1 MYDVFHPGQVW
12 LDTEGKRIH
21 AHGGSIIT
29 VNGTFYLY
37 GENKEKSLPG
47 TGIWHWG
54 VRLYSSTDL
63 YNWKDEGLIM
73 PPAPDPAHPLHHTQY
88 MDRPHIIYHEKTKQF
103 VMWCK
108 IMNKDY
114 LPDQFM
120 TIAVADQITGPFRY
134 LTRRTILG
142 FSSGDFDLTI
152 DPDTGDGYIYFDKV
166 HDYKDRTR
174 QHTSIICAKLSD
186 DFTDVTGE
194 FTEFWNDPNQ
204 TLGREAPAFFIRN
217 GQKYLLTSGCTGYF
231 PNATEC
237 MTTQGDY
244 FGPWEPLGITHIGD
258 TESTSFRSQISSV
271 FRHPGKKDLYI
282 ALADRWLV
290 ELPQDLPKDHTL
302 TEIIVHNANPDLEPL
317 IPDAEW
323 NRIRSCNIPHLRN
336 TSIAD
341 YVWLPIQF
349 NGSKPEIRWLDS
361 WRIEDFES

>member
-1 MYDVFHPGQVW
+1 MYDAFHPGQVW

-37 GENKEKSLPG
+37 GENKEKSIPG

-341 YVWLPIQF
+341 YVWLPIRF
-349 NGSKPEIRWLDS
+349 NGDKPEIQWLDN
-361 WRIEDFES
+361 WRIEDFE

>member
-1 MYDVFHPGQVW
+1 MYDAFHPGQVW

-37 GENKEKSLPG
+37 GENKEKSIPG

-349 NGSKPEIRWLDS
+349 NGGKPEIQWLDN
-361 WRIEDFES
+361 WRIEDFE